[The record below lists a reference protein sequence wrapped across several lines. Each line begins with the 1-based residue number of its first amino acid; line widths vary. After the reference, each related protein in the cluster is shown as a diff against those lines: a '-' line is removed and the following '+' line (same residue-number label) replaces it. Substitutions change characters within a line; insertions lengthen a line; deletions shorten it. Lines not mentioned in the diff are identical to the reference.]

1 MKGELRITRGSPP
14 SLVISPYLRLQR
26 EAEDEVGFL

>member
-1 MKGELRITRGSPP
+1 MKGELRITRGSP